1 MVYDMAITL
10 LRHGLTRENEQKQYI
25 GWLDVPLSKSGVKQL
40 KELAALSYPKA
51 DLFVTSD
58 LKRCQET
65 YELLFPSTSSP
76 LFVMN
81 EWREIHFGD
90 WEGKT
95 YDELKMLPEYQQW
108 LQQPFDFAPP
118 NGESF
123 LQFQTRVEE
132 GLWRVIE
139 LFSTFHARH
148 ITVVTHGGP
157 IRYILER
164 YAPVERSFWDWHVPF
179 GCGFTLY
186 STLERWRERKR
197 CILLSVEPFKE
208 NENGLKNIIN

>member
-1 MVYDMAITL
+1 MAMVYDMAITL
-10 LRHGLTRENEQKQYI
+10 LRHGLTNENEQKQYI

-58 LKRCQET
+58 LKRCQQT
-65 YELLFPSTSSP
+65 YQLLFPESVAP
-76 LFVMN
+76 PFVME
-81 EWREIHFGD
+81 EWREIHFGN

-95 YDELKMLPEYQQW
+95 YDELKDLPEYRQW
-108 LQQPFDFAPP
+108 LEQPFQYVPP

-123 LQFQTRVEE
+123 LQFQTRVEKALE
-132 GLWRVIE
+132 KVIE
-139 LFSTFHARH
+139 MFPAFRVRH

-164 YAPVERSFWDWHVPF
+164 YAPVQQSFWNWHVPF

-197 CILLSVEPFKE
+197 CISLSVAPFKE
-208 NENGLKNIIN
+208 NENG

>member
-1 MVYDMAITL
+1 MAMVYDMAITL
-10 LRHGLTRENEQKQYI
+10 LRHGLTNENEQKQYI
-25 GWLDVPLSKSGVKQL
+25 GWLDVPLSTNGVKQL

-51 DLFVTSD
+51 DVFVTSD
-58 LKRCQET
+58 LKRCQQT
-65 YELLFPSTSSP
+65 YEMLFPESVAPS
-76 LFVMN
+76 FVME
-81 EWREIHFGD
+81 EWREFHFGN

-95 YDELKMLPEYQQW
+95 YDELKGLPEYRQW
-108 LQQPFDFAPP
+108 LEQPFCLAPP

-132 GLWRVIE
+132 GLLKVIE
-139 LFSTFHARH
+139 LFSVFHARH

-186 STLERWRERKR
+186 STLKRWRERKR
-197 CILLSVEPFKE
+197 CILLSVVPFKE
-208 NENGLKNIIN
+208 NENG

>member
-1 MVYDMAITL
+1 MAMVYDMAITL
-10 LRHGLTRENEQKQYI
+10 LRHGLTNENEQKQYI
-25 GWLDVPLSKSGVKQL
+25 GWLDVPLSKNGVKQL

-58 LKRCQET
+58 LKRCQQT
-65 YELLFPSTSSP
+65 YEMLFPESVAP
-76 LFVMN
+76 PFVME
-81 EWREIHFGD
+81 EWREFHFGN

-95 YDELKMLPEYQQW
+95 YDELKDLPEYRQW
-108 LQQPFDFAPP
+108 LEQPFCFAPP

-132 GLWRVIE
+132 GLLKVIE
-139 LFSTFHARH
+139 LFPAFHARH

-164 YAPVERSFWDWHVPF
+164 YAPVQRSFWDWHVPF

-186 STLERWRERKR
+186 STLKRWRERKR
-197 CILLSVEPFKE
+197 CILLSVVPFKE
-208 NENGLKNIIN
+208 NENG